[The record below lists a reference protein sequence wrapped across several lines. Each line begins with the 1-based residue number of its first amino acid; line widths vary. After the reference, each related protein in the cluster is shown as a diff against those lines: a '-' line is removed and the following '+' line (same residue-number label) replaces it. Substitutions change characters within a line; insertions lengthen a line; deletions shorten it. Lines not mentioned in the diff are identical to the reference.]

1 MEKRTVKIRIDEL
14 KPLIESIYAEEGIL
28 SQKKDVMLKY
38 RLSLLGEKFGEKYNA
53 FEKTRVGLI
62 KTHGTIREG
71 RHQCTPEDSGWED
84 FIKEI
89 TDLMSSVEEFE
100 VPVMKEDDFNFE
112 SSVDFSVMIKYF
124 VYGG

>member
-38 RLSLLGEKFGEKYNA
+38 KLSQLGEKFAEKYNA

-62 KTHGTIREG
+62 KTHGSFRDD
-71 RHQCTPEDSGWED
+71 RHQCTPQDKDWEI

-89 TDLMSSVEEFE
+89 TELMTSVEEFE